1 MMRVVVSGATGTI
14 GRRLVETLDAEV
26 TVLSR
31 DVAAARRTLDA
42 AHFVAWDGHSA
53 IAPSVFEG
61 VDVVYHLAGEPV
73 AGGRWTEAK
82 KQRIAASRRL
92 GTRAIV
98 DAIGDARS
106 RAALVCASAV
116 GYYGSRGDE
125 ILTETSAPGAGFLA
139 DVCRVWEDEA
149 ARVETFGARATMLRI
164 GIVLAREG
172 GALQE
177 MLPMFRRG
185 VGGRLGSGEQWMPWI
200 HVDDVVALFRRAG
213 EGAELSGP
221 VNAVSPSPV
230 RNAEFTKI
238 LARAIR
244 RPAVVPAPT
253 FALRL
258 ALGELADVVLASQR
272 VLPAKA
278 THAGYAFLHPTLEG
292 ALANLVG
299 PPPRE
304 WRQEAR

>member
-1 MMRVVVSGATGTI
+1 MRVVVSGATGTI
-14 GRRLVETLDAEV
+14 GRRLVRALDAEV

-31 DVAAARRTLDA
+31 DVGAARRTLDA
-42 AHFVAWDGHSA
+42 SHFVDWDGHSA
-53 IAPSVFEG
+53 LAPSLFEG

-73 AGGRWTEAK
+73 AGGRWTEK
-82 KQRIAASRRL
+82 KKERIVASRVF

-98 DAIGDARS
+98 DAIGSAHS
-106 RAALVCASAV
+106 RTALVCASAV

-125 ILTETSAPGAGFLA
+125 ILTETSSPGRGFLA
-139 DVCRVWEDEA
+139 DVCKRWEAEA
-149 ARVETFGARATMLRI
+149 ARVEIFGARATMLRI

-172 GALQE
+172 GALEE
-177 MLPMFRRG
+177 MLPLFRRG
-185 VGGRLGSGEQWMPWI
+185 VGGRLGTGEQWMPWI

-213 EGAELSGP
+213 EGEGLSGP

-238 LARAIR
+238 LARAVR
-244 RPAVVPAPT
+244 RPAVVPAPS

-272 VLPAKA
+272 VLPEKA
-278 THAGYAFLHPTLEG
+278 NQIGHTFIHPTLGE
-292 ALANLVG
+292 ALTDLVG
-299 PPPRE
+299 HPPQERSL
-304 WRQEAR
+304 EAR